1 MTISSIVGAAIL
13 VVLNLATITGFVII
27 GSVLGGSTLAAVNP
41 GSISVE
47 VSIVILN
54 IIALFI
60 SFCGYKVLHQFE
72 RYSWIPSLIG
82 LIIATGY
89 GGKNFTQAEVEPAAT
104 STIVSFAGV
113 VAGFIIPWGA
123 LASDFAIYI
132 RPDAPS

>member
-1 MTISSIVGAAIL
+1 VGAAIL

-27 GSVLGGSTLAAVNP
+27 GAVLGGLTLAAVSP

-54 IIALFI
+54 LVALFV
-60 SFCGYKVLHQFE
+60 SFCGYKLLHQFE
-72 RYSWIPSLIG
+72 RYSWIPALIA
-82 LIIATGY
+82 LTIAAGY
-89 GGKNFTQAEVEPAAT
+89 GGSNFKQAEVEPAAT

-113 VAGFIIPWGA
+113 IAGFLIPWGA
-123 LASDFAIYI
+123 LASDFGIYI